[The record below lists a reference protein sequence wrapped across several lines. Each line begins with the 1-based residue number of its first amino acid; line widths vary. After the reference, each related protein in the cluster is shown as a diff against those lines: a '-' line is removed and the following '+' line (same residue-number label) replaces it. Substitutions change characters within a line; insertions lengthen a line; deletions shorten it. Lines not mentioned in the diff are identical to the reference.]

1 MTDGAVE
8 LQKPEAGSIEE
19 HERPLSTASASI
31 HSWFSEAAGRYMQ
44 VLPSLVQAV
53 LQSPCHALR
62 CQVWLPLP
70 QAGGEIDGGD
80 GGGGDGGGE
89 GGRGGGWL
97 P

>member
-1 MTDGAVE
+1 
-8 LQKPEAGSIEE
+8 
-19 HERPLSTASASI
+19 
-31 HSWFSEAAGRYMQ
+31 MQ

-62 CQVWLPLP
+62 CQVWLLLP
-70 QAGGEIDGGD
+70 QAGGEID
-80 GGGGDGGGE
+80 GGDGGGE